1 MGDIFDFLFFNKL
14 LVKFSGIFIFLKLSY
29 FFVQNFYLEDIVMIF
44 GNLSDVD
51 SLGKDDDDNQYC
63 EEIEYDDCI
72 VGFELDNIILG
83 EFILYIGDLSLFRY
97 WFFVVYMDGCFRE
110 FFGCYLDVDEKRVIC
125 FILIMYV

>member
-1 MGDIFDFLFFNKL
+1 
-14 LVKFSGIFIFLKLSY
+14 
-29 FFVQNFYLEDIVMIF
+29 MIF

-83 EFILYIGDLSLFRY
+83 KFILYIGDLSVFRN
-97 WFFVVYMDGCFRE
+97 WFFVVYMDECFRE
-110 FFGCYLDVDEKRVIC
+110 FFGCYLDIDEKRVIC
-125 FILIMYV
+125 FILIICV